1 MAKWIEYTGS
11 DEHIEEMCKPGC
23 IYAVMDVSGK
33 VFGPYV
39 WFDTSNHPDP
49 RLREFN
55 DLKSQLNTASIKQ
68 YIICEPHPYADLIKI
83 WADTGCPVWVKVTKR
98 NDWVR
103 YIDGVYY
110 KPRAMVHEYLE
121 PTTKPDWNIPGA
133 EYRLT
138 PFED

>member
-1 MAKWIEYTGS
+1 MAKWIDYTGS
-11 DEHIEEMCKPGC
+11 DEQIDEMCKPGC
-23 IYAVMDVSGK
+23 SYAVMDVSGK

-68 YIICEPHPYADLIKI
+68 YLICEPHPYADIIKI
-83 WADTGCPVWVKVTKR
+83 WADTGCPVWYRFKAT
-98 NDWVR
+98 
-103 YIDGVYY
+103 
-110 KPRAMVHEYLE
+110 EFE
-121 PTTKPDWNIPGA
+121 PGIETEEPDWFND
-133 EYRLT
+133 ELEFKLT

>member
-11 DEHIEEMCKPGC
+11 DEQIEEMCKPGC

-68 YIICEPHPYADLIKI
+68 YLICEPNPYADIIKI
-83 WADTGCPVWVKVTKR
+83 WADTGCPVWV
-98 NDWVR
+98 R
-103 YIDGVYY
+103 YMHCKGEWDNALGFV
-110 KPRAMVHEYLE
+110 MFDYLKTE
-121 PTTKPDWNIPGA
+121 ITTTPDWNIPAA

-138 PFED
+138 SFED

>member
-11 DEHIEEMCKPGC
+11 DEQIEEMCKPGC

-39 WFDTSNHPDP
+39 WFDASNHPDP

-68 YIICEPHPYADLIKI
+68 YLICQPHPYSDLIKI
-83 WADTGCPVWVKVTKR
+83 WADTGCPVWVRAADLCYEDNKSNVWERYGLFVTVT
-98 NDWVR
+98 D
-103 YIDGVYY
+103 
-110 KPRAMVHEYLE
+110 
-121 PTTKPDWNIPGA
+121 TPDWNIPGA
-133 EYRLT
+133 EYSLT